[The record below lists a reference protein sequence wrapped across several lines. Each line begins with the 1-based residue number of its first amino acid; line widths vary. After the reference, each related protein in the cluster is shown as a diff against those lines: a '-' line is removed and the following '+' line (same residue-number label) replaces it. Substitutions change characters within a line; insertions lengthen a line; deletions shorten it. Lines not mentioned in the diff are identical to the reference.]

1 MTMLYS
7 QSKPTMSTIHAMLNV
22 NGQAIGG
29 GLSLS
34 GTKFT
39 FEMNNGQKWR
49 MWTSDSVTIN
59 FSGNGFNFASDFSG
73 SIRVAICPNDAAA
86 EILDQH
92 AGSIPIGGSKDG
104 AIRATSSGDSAT
116 YSFNFATSGSGQLLM
131 MTLPHHRQI
140 IDQSILRNEINLE
153 SLKGNMI
160 GAVGDVW
167 TMTEPLTTI
176 TWGAPRPIRSD
187 REQDIR
193 DALYADQGLGVYADD
208 TYFGGKQMATLARL
222 ALIADELGEASL
234 ADTYR
239 TNLKASIEPWLQNN
253 GKLVRDRSWGG
264 IVDSLG
270 INDPG
275 ANFGM
280 GFYNDHHFHF
290 GYFVYAAAVIA
301 KEDPEWTST
310 YGDAV
315 LSLIRDFANPA
326 THSDSSPDF
335 NGDLYF
341 PFMRNKDWFVG
352 HSWAAGIF
360 EFADA
365 RNQES
370 TSESVN
376 AWYAVSLYGLAIG
389 NDRIRD
395 LGRLALATEIRSTQL
410 YWQIN
415 DADDIYPSPFA
426 DRKVVGILWGTK
438 VDYAT
443 FFGANTEFVHC
454 IQMLPFTPITEELL
468 DPDWI
473 REEYQILQ
481 TAIGSAVDG
490 WKGFIY
496 MAHAIIDPEAAW
508 AEVQSLGGYDDGNSK
523 TNTLYW
529 VATRP

>member
-1 MTMLYS
+1 MAYVSMMYENLT
-7 QSKPTMSTIHAMLNV
+7 PTMSTIHAMLNV

-29 GLSLS
+29 GVTVTGS
-34 GTKFT
+34 KFT
-39 FEMNNGQKWR
+39 FEMNNGQKWI
-49 MWTSDSVTIN
+49 MWTSSDVSVN
-59 FSGNGFNFASDFSG
+59 FNGNGFNFASVFSG
-73 SIRVAICPNDAAA
+73 SVRVAISTNAAA
-86 EILDQH
+86 EGTLDQF
-92 AGSIPIGGSKDG
+92 AGKIPIGGSIL
-104 AIRATSSGDSAT
+104 AQSNGDSAIYT
-116 YSFNFATSGSGQLLM
+116 FNFATTGSGDLLM
-131 MTLPHHRQI
+131 MTLPHHQQI
-140 IDQSILRNEINLE
+140 IDQAILRNEVTL
-153 SLKGNMI
+153 STLKGNMV
-160 GAVGDVW
+160 GAVGEVW
-167 TMTEPLTTI
+167 TMTEQLTTI
-176 TWGAPRPIRSD
+176 SWGAPRPIRSD
-187 REQDIR
+187 RQQEVR
-193 DALYADQGLGVYADD
+193 DALYGDQGLGVYADD

-222 ALIADELGEASL
+222 ALIADELEESSVAN
-234 ADTYR
+234 TYR
-239 TNLKASIEPWLQNN
+239 NNLKGYIEPWLQNN

-264 IVDSLG
+264 IVDALG

-280 GFYNDHHFHF
+280 GYYNDHHFHF

-301 KEDPEWTST
+301 KADPGWINT

-326 THSDSSPDF
+326 T
-335 NGDLYF
+335 NGGDPYF

-376 AWYAVSLYGLAIG
+376 AWYAVYLYGLATG

-415 DADDIYPSPFA
+415 DGDDIYPSPFA

-468 DPDWI
+468 DRNWI
-473 REEYQILQ
+473 NEEYQILQ

-496 MAHAIIDPEAAW
+496 MAHAVIDPEAAW
-508 AEVQSLGGYDDGNSK
+508 AEVHSLGGYDDGNSK